1 MPSVSLRLTF
11 ASAVACTIALF
22 LSSTPINAFAIRN
35 HSHSHSNSHSSRT
48 NATKLQAKETN
59 NNNSEKKGTINPLR
73 LAVLKLGLTELK
85 WTSPLNYEKRVG
97 TYDCAS
103 CGTVLFDSSG
113 KYDSGSGWPSFWK
126 TKDVDRVAYK
136 REWDGRVECSCGSC
150 GGHLGAYIIVLY
162 STTVLMY
169 CIVY

>member
-1 MPSVSLRLTF
+1 MRQGSIPSVSLRLTF
-11 ASAVACTIALF
+11 AVACTMIALF

-35 HSHSHSNSHSSRT
+35 HSNSHSNSNRSRT

-59 NNNSEKKGTINPLR
+59 SNDDKKGTINPLR

-126 TKDVDRVAYK
+126 TKDVNRVAYK
-136 REWDGRVECSCGSC
+136 REWDGRVECSCRSC
-150 GGHLGAYIIVLY
+150 GGHLGTYIVVLY
-162 STTVLMY
+162 STELMY
-169 CIVY
+169 